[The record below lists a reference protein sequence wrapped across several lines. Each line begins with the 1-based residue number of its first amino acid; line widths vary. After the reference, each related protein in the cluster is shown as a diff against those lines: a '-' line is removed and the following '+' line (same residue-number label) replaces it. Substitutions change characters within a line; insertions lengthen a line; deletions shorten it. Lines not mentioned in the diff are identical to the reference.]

1 MGWDTLRKTSDD
13 HLGNNL
19 GQVEHQP
26 RDVTTE
32 VDLKHHDDND
42 GHHRQM
48 TIGHNEDFGEDG
60 HDHRDFHCNDIMICF
75 TL

>member
-42 GHHRQM
+42 DNHGQLVI
-48 TIGHNEDFGEDG
+48 IG
-60 HDHRDFHCNDIMICF
+60 R
-75 TL
+75 

>member
-1 MGWDTLRKTSDD
+1 MNPFLKFVFQHFYQLGMGWDTLGKTSDV

-42 GHHRQM
+42 DNHGQLVIIDR
-48 TIGHNEDFGEDG
+48 
-60 HDHRDFHCNDIMICF
+60 
-75 TL
+75 